1 MQASANAEEVALLHE
16 VNAGNLDIWNAQSV
30 STRLFQRGLL
40 IPNLRHSG
48 RIWSAQ
54 ISISGATS

>member
-48 RIWSAQ
+48 RI
-54 ISISGATS
+54 